1 VSSMPAADD
10 VVLRAER
17 VTKRFRSGGGLLDR
31 GRHVTAVADVSLA
44 VRRSEILAVV
54 GESGSGKSTLGRML
68 AGLLAPSDGQ
78 VLCEGEDIKGMDR
91 ARWMRFRRRV
101 QVVFQDPY
109 SSLDPRM
116 PIAAQ
121 IREPLDIHKIGAPA
135 ERNRRVAE
143 LMDRVGLDPAYAKA
157 NPAELSGGQRQRV
170 GIAIALASSPD
181 IIVADE
187 PTSALDVSVQAQVLN
202 LLADLQRDQRLT
214 LVFITHDLGLVRHFC
229 DRAAVMYFGRVVEE
243 AETATLFASPRH
255 PYTRM
260 LLSAIPDPD
269 PSQRGEWSQPDG
281 DPPSALSP
289 PSGCAFHPR
298 CPVAAELCAAE
309 TPLLERVGER
319 HRAACFRA
327 AGALQPDPT
336 PKPADL
342 INQGEDARSWP

>member
-1 VSSMPAADD
+1 VSSMPTRDD
-10 VVLRAER
+10 VILRAEG
-17 VTKRFRSGGGLLDR
+17 VTRRFRLGSGLLDR
-31 GRHVTAVADVSLA
+31 GKHVTAVANVSLE

-68 AGLLAPSDGQ
+68 AGLLAPSQGR
-78 VLCEGEDIKGMDR
+78 VVCEGEDIRGLDR
-91 ARWMRFRRRV
+91 ASWMRFRRRA

-109 SSLDPRM
+109 SSLDPRRR
-116 PIAAQ
+116 IGAQ

-157 NPAELSGGQRQRV
+157 NPSELSGGQRQRV

-202 LLADLQRDQRLT
+202 LLADLQREQNLT

-229 DRAAVMYFGRVVEE
+229 DRAAVMYFGRIVEE
-243 AETATLFASPRH
+243 VETAKLFASPSH

-269 PSQRGEWSQPDG
+269 PSRRSEWSEPEG
-281 DPPSALSP
+281 DPPSALTP

-298 CPVAAELCAAE
+298 CPLAAPLCAAE
-309 TPLLERVGER
+309 SPSLERVGER
-319 HRAACFRA
+319 HLAACFRA
-327 AGALQPDPT
+327 AGPLRPDSASIS
-336 PKPADL
+336 ADL
-342 INQGEDARSWP
+342 INQGEEARSWP